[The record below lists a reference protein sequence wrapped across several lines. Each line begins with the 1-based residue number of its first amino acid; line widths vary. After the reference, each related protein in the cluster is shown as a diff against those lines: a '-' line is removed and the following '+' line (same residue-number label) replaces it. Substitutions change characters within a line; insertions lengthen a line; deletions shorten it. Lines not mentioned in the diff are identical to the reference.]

1 MSSISKFKEKFIGD
15 KAFYKMILVIVFPI
29 LLQNGI
35 TNFVS
40 LLDNI
45 MVGKVGLEQMTGVSI
60 ANQLQFVY
68 NLAIFG
74 IVSGAGIF
82 CAQYFGCKDM
92 KGVRNA
98 FRVKLIFCAV
108 VCLIALLVFGFVGEE
123 LMGLYLKGNSDDVDP
138 LLTLQSGKDYLQVM
152 MVGMVLWA
160 SWTRA
165 RMSSSSFLPARP

>member
-1 MSSISKFKEKFIGD
+1 MKKYFGD
-15 KAFYKMILVIVFPI
+15 KTFYKMALSVVIPI
-29 LLQNGI
+29 MLQNGI

-82 CAQYFGCKDM
+82 CAQYFGCNRY
-92 KGVRNA
+92 GRRFYRRNYPY
-98 FRVKLIFCAV
+98 
-108 VCLIALLVFGFVGEE
+108 G
-123 LMGLYLKGNSDDVDP
+123 YD
-138 LLTLQSGKDYLQVM
+138 T
-152 MVGMVLWA
+152 
-160 SWTRA
+160 
-165 RMSSSSFLPARP
+165 